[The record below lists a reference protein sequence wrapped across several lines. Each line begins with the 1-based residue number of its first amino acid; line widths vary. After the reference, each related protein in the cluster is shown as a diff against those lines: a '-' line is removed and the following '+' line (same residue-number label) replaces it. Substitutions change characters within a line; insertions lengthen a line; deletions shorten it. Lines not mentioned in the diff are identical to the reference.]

1 MHESYLK
8 GHWNE
13 VKGKA
18 KERWGDLT
26 DDDLDGIEGKRDH
39 LIGTLQ
45 KRYGKARAE
54 IEREVEVWEE
64 RNGWR

>member
-8 GHWNE
+8 GQWNE

-26 DDDLDGIEGKRDH
+26 DDDLEVIEGKRDQ

-45 KRYGKARAE
+45 RRYGKGRAE

>member
-8 GHWNE
+8 GQWNE

-26 DDDLDGIEGKRDH
+26 DDDLESIEGKRDQ

>member
-8 GHWNE
+8 GHWID

-26 DDDLDGIEGKRDH
+26 DDDLESIEGKRDQ

-45 KRYGKARAE
+45 RRYGKARAE

>member
-8 GHWNE
+8 GQWNE

-26 DDDLDGIEGKRDH
+26 DDDLESIEGKRDQ

-45 KRYGKARAE
+45 RRYGKARAE

>member
-8 GHWNE
+8 GQWNE

-26 DDDLDGIEGKRDH
+26 DDDLKRIEGKRDQ

-45 KRYGKARAE
+45 QRYGKARAE